1 MLHKII
7 RKAIMAIMLKLF
19 FPAGDVIRDNKSWLF
34 MAAGIFFCGV
44 LLLALA
50 PPVFG
55 QVGGESVQLPFE
67 ELEGM
72 LSLILEAA
80 FPINAILIF
89 LNNFLSMAQMLL
101 LGVVAGISPLFT
113 LGLNG
118 ALVGMIMAASAA
130 EGLPVGA
137 IVVLGILPHGF
148 FELFAFFLCGAMGLK
163 FGYHLFF
170 PLAGKNRLAS
180 YRYIWKE
187 AISLLPLV
195 VILLAAAAVIEV
207 LITPRLLALVL

>member
-1 MLHKII
+1 
-7 RKAIMAIMLKLF
+7 
-19 FPAGDVIRDNKSWLF
+19 

-44 LLLALA
+44 LLLALSA
-50 PPVFG
+50 PAFS
-55 QVGGESVQLPFE
+55 QVGGEVGQLPLE
-67 ELEGM
+67 ELDGM

-101 LGVVAGISPLFT
+101 LGVLAGISPLFT
-113 LGLNG
+113 LALNG
-118 ALVGMIMAASAA
+118 ALVGMVMAASAA

-137 IVVLGILPHGF
+137 IVVLGILPHGI

-170 PLAGKNRLAS
+170 PLPGKNRLAS
-180 YRYIWKE
+180 YRHIWKE
-187 AISLLPLV
+187 TISVLPLV

-207 LITPRLLALVL
+207 LLTPRLLALVL